1 MNTTEYAAHRRA
13 KGLTGCTR
21 QAVDKAVEDGTLTPP
36 AIDERGQI
44 VNAEI
49 ADEQWASR
57 RRPRAENTATIAAA
71 SDRPVGNLAERKLA
85 AETGL
90 RELDLLERQGK
101 LVEIEPVTKLWA
113 RVMGNV
119 AAALESLPTE
129 LAQPLSEESDPKR
142 CEAILRK
149 RLDEIRNMLP
159 QEFEDMAVEVA
170 KAA

>member
-1 MNTTEYAAHRRA
+1 MNSTEYAAHRKA
-13 KGLTGCTR
+13 KGLTGATR
-21 QAVDKAVEDGTLTPP
+21 QAVDKAMEDGTLSAP
-36 AIDERGQI
+36 AVENGQI

-57 RRPRAENTATIAAA
+57 RRPRAENTATIAA
-71 SDRPVGNLAERKLA
+71 SDKPLGNLAERKLA

-101 LVEIEPVTKLWA
+101 LVEVEPVKRLWSKIA
-113 RVMGNV
+113 GDI

-149 RLDEIRNMLP
+149 RLDEIRNMMP
-159 QEFEDMAVEVA
+159 DEFEDMASEVA